1 MQRRKLFLAAGAFAS
16 AALLSACG
24 RSGMRI
30 SELPRHEVNASA
42 AEVRAAIH
50 EYVRGHGFQIEREEP
65 HSITM
70 RYPSA
75 ASSRGNTFARYR
87 VEYGEG
93 FYRIV
98 FLESQGMSEEKD
110 ASRGRTGHRKIDQ
123 WQRQMDRGIASI
135 IMRNKG
141 GKR

>member
-1 MQRRKLFLAAGAFAS
+1 MQRRKLFLAAGALAS
-16 AALLSACG
+16 AVALSACG

-50 EYVRGHGFQIEREEP
+50 DYVRGHGFQIEREDAR
-65 HSITM
+65 SITM

-75 ASSRGNTFARYR
+75 ASSRGSTFARYR

-93 FYRIV
+93 YYRIV
-98 FLESQGMSEEKD
+98 FLESQGMSEDKD
-110 ASRGRTGHRKIDQ
+110 EYRGRTGHRKIDQ
-123 WQRQMDRGIASI
+123 WQRQMDRGIASL
-135 IMRNKG
+135 IMKNKG
-141 GKR
+141 RK